1 MADSST
7 PLRADLKICVVGAGF
22 AARIVHLP
30 GYAGS
35 RAPVAAICDLDAA
48 RAQVLAD
55 QHRIP
60 KVYSDWHEMLD
71 AEQPEL
77 VSVCLPNALHRDIT
91 IGALEAGAHVL
102 CEKPLATSVAEAH
115 EMFDVARKAGRVLM
129 AAQLYR
135 YEPNARAIK
144 RVVEGGVLGEI
155 YHVEVD
161 AMRRLG
167 IPTWGAFHQK
177 SASAGGA
184 LLDIGVHMLDQAL
197 WLIGNPKPA
206 SVSAITQRHFGHKPE
221 VARILGNT
229 WDPEK
234 FDVEDFSVA
243 FVRFETGATLA
254 LRTSWAAHI
263 EKNIFGVR
271 IFGTEGGVTTEPPA
285 LYHTRSGV
293 LADEEYKTI
302 RTANTNEL
310 QMRAFLSALRGERE
324 LPVKEEETMNVQ
336 RILNAAYRSAEEG
349 REVAVED

>member
-1 MADSST
+1 MV
-7 PLRADLKICVVGAGF
+7 DLKICIVGAGF
-22 AARIVHLP
+22 AARLVHLP
-30 GYAGS
+30 GYAAS
-35 RAPVAAICDLDAA
+35 RAPIAAICDLDAA
-48 RAQVLAD
+48 RAQQLAD

-71 AEQPEL
+71 AEQPDL
-77 VSVCLPNALHRDIT
+77 VSVCLPNALHRDVT

-115 EMFDVARKAGRVLM
+115 EMFDAARKAGRVLM

-135 YEPNARAIK
+135 YEPPVRAIK
-144 RVVEGGVLGEI
+144 RVVESGALGEI

-167 IPTWGAFHQK
+167 IPTWGMFHQK
-177 SASAGGA
+177 SASVGGA
-184 LLDIGVHMLDQAL
+184 MFDIGVHMLDQAI

-206 SVSAITQRHFGHKPE
+206 AVSAIVQRHFGQRPE
-221 VARILGNT
+221 IAKILGNT

-243 FVRFETGATLA
+243 FVRFENGMTMV

-263 EKNIFGVR
+263 EKSVFSIR
-271 IFGTEGGVTTEPPA
+271 LLGTEGGATTEPPA
-285 LYHTRSGV
+285 LFHTRNGV
-293 LADEEYKTI
+293 LADETYNTL
-302 RTANTNEL
+302 RPANTNEL

-349 REVAVED
+349 CEVTVEA

>member
-1 MADSST
+1 MADM
-7 PLRADLKICVVGAGF
+7 KVCVVGAGF
-22 AARIVHLP
+22 AARVVHLP

-35 RAPVAAICDLDAA
+35 RAPVAPICDIDTD
-48 RAQVLAD
+48 RAQVHAD

-60 KVYSDWHEMLD
+60 KVYSDWREMLE

-102 CEKPLATSVAEAH
+102 CEKPLATSVAEAN
-115 EMFDVARKAGRVLM
+115 EMFDAARKAGRVLM

-144 RVVEGGVLGEI
+144 RVIESGVLGDI

-177 SASAGGA
+177 SASVGGA

-197 WLIGNPKPA
+197 WLIGNPKPV
-206 SVSAITQRHFGHKPE
+206 SVSAITQRHFGHKAE
-221 VARILGNT
+221 IAKILGNA

-234 FDVEDFSVA
+234 FDVEDFSTA
-243 FVRFETGATLA
+243 FVRFENDATLV

-263 EKNIFGVR
+263 EKNFFGVR
-271 IFGTEGGVTTEPPA
+271 ILGTDGGITTEPPV
-285 LYHTRSGV
+285 LFHTRNGV
-293 LADEEYKTI
+293 LADEEYKTL
-302 RTANTNEL
+302 RPANMNEL
-310 QMRAFLSALRGERE
+310 QMRAFLTALRGERE
-324 LPVKEEETMNVQ
+324 MPVKEEETMNVQ
-336 RILNAAYRSAEEG
+336 RILNAAYRSADEG
-349 REVAVED
+349 HEVLVED